1 VAGKP
6 GIGENGAQAQR
17 RAAEGISGTVVKT
30 SELHIAPDRQAYFAS
45 LEPKVWLESSFLRTW
60 VVAEPSLIVR
70 LLRSRHASVLN
81 VDDMIGAIER
91 AYGVEFPNV
100 RYAARHLPLFLEG
113 EKHAEQRRNSS
124 RYLAGRMADLE
135 INLPLLVERHL
146 RPLRSKGRID
156 LVSEVTTP
164 LVRDITSIFVDCPV
178 TEEITQLNLLDVFAL
193 NKSLT
198 RFKDLDLRV
207 GKAKEF
213 LAALNADEELLGS
226 RFSALSMGFETI
238 LVMLTEGL
246 HLAFRSHPVDG
257 DGPIV
262 LPAFP
267 IETGVP
273 ISYRRALSD
282 FEMAGHAFKAGD
294 LLRLQLQVLGYS
306 DREQDKQGI
315 FGAGVHSCVGK
326 QVSLRIWAGLKQAF
340 DRLQVR
346 GRASS
351 YDLVPS
357 HYMVRYNS
365 VHVEVF

>member
-1 VAGKP
+1 M
-6 GIGENGAQAQR
+6 
-17 RAAEGISGTVVKT
+17 KT
-30 SELHIAPDRQAYFAS
+30 SELHIAPDRQAYFAG
-45 LEPKVWLESSFLRTW
+45 LEPRVWLESSLLRTW
-60 VVAEPSLIVR
+60 VVAEPALILR
-70 LLRSRHASVLN
+70 LLRSRHAGVLN

-91 AYGVEFPNV
+91 RYGVELPNV
-100 RYAARHLPLFLEG
+100 RFAARHLPLFLEG
-113 EKHAEQRRNSS
+113 KEHAEQRRKSS

-146 RPLRSKGRID
+146 KPLRNKGRID

-164 LVRDITSIFVDCPV
+164 LVRDLTSIFVDCPV
-178 TEEITQLNLLDVFAL
+178 TDAITQLNLLDVFAL

-213 LAALNADEELLGS
+213 IAAESTDEELLGS

-246 HLAFRSHPVDG
+246 HLAFRSHPVDA
-257 DGPIV
+257 DDPIV

-282 FEMAGHAFKAGD
+282 FEMAGHTFKAGD

-306 DREQDKQGI
+306 DCQQEKQGI

-326 QVSLRIWAGLKQAF
+326 QASLRIWAVLKQAF

-346 GRASS
+346 GRVSS

-357 HYMVRYNS
+357 HYMVRYNA
-365 VHVEVF
+365 VYVEVF